1 VRERRQRVEANQ
13 ALLIRRGVAHVYGAA
28 ERAPWSIHWVHF
40 LGDDAACFCNLLR
53 ADNPVV
59 PVAADLMPRLRG
71 LFREACA
78 ALSEGFTQEGII
90 CAAQSVRHLLGLLF
104 FGNSSF
110 HPRTKAP
117 RAEGIERTLEF
128 LRERSEDRVTVA
140 EMARRV
146 DLSVTHFARQF
157 RQHTGF
163 APMDYFIH
171 LKMQRAARLL
181 TLTPLTVK
189 QVAARV
195 GYDDPYYFSRLFR
208 KIMGAP
214 PTEYRV
220 AKLGCHPSL

>member
-1 VRERRQRVEANQ
+1 MGSRKRASSPRPRRCVT
-13 ALLIRRGVAHVYGAA
+13 
-28 ERAPWSIHWVHF
+28 
-40 LGDDAACFCNLLR
+40 CF
-53 ADNPVV
+53 
-59 PVAADLMPRLRG
+59 
-71 LFREACA
+71 
-78 ALSEGFTQEGII
+78 
-90 CAAQSVRHLLGLLF
+90 GLLF
-104 FGNSSF
+104 FNNPAF

-117 RAEGIERTLEF
+117 RTESLERTLQF
-128 LRERSEDRVTVA
+128 LRDRVDASLTVA

-163 APMDYFIH
+163 SPMDYFIH

-214 PTEYRV
+214 PTDYRA
-220 AKLGCHPSL
+220 AKLGTPVG